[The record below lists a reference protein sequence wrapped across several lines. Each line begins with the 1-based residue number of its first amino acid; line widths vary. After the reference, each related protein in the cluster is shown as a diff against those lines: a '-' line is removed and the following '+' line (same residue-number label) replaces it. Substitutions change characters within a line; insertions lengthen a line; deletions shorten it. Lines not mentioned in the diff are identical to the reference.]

1 MTNKMRVQEEQIR
14 NVAKIFEAFARA
26 VSKRDNI
33 KIEALDGN
41 GEIYEIYID
50 INKFNSL
57 KFSFDS
63 LGYIDIR
70 DNGDLR
76 FNSNITD
83 IQSITTFRTT
93 ELTFSETESE
103 EESEEEKDYSF

>member
-1 MTNKMRVQEEQIR
+1 MRMQEEQIR

-26 VSKRDNI
+26 IAKRENI
-33 KIEALDGN
+33 KIESLDGD

-50 INKFNSL
+50 INKSNHL
-57 KFSFDS
+57 LFSFDS

-83 IQSITTFRTT
+83 IQSVTTFRTT
-93 ELTFSETESE
+93 KLKFREVN
-103 EESEEEKDYSF
+103 KK

>member
-1 MTNKMRVQEEQIR
+1 MRMQEEQIR

-26 VSKRDNI
+26 IAKRENI
-33 KIEALDGN
+33 KIESLDGD

-50 INKFNSL
+50 INKSNSL

-76 FNSNITD
+76 FNTNLTD
-83 IQSITTFRTT
+83 IQSVTTFRATKLKFR
-93 ELTFSETESE
+93 EVN
-103 EESEEEKDYSF
+103 KK

>member
-1 MTNKMRVQEEQIR
+1 MKEEQIR

-26 VSKRDNI
+26 IAKRDNI
-33 KIEALDGN
+33 KIESLDGD

-50 INKFNSL
+50 INKSNSL

-83 IQSITTFRTT
+83 IQSVTTFRTT
-93 ELTFSETESE
+93 KLKFREVN
-103 EESEEEKDYSF
+103 KK

>member
-1 MTNKMRVQEEQIR
+1 MRMQEEQIR
-14 NVAKIFEAFARA
+14 NVAKVFEAFARA
-26 VSKRDNI
+26 IAKRENI

-50 INKFNSL
+50 INKSDHL
-57 KFSFDS
+57 LFSFDS

-70 DNGDLR
+70 ENGDLR

-83 IQSITTFRTT
+83 IQSVTTFRTT
-93 ELTFSETESE
+93 ELTFSETENESENE
-103 EESEEEKDYSF
+103 EEDYSF

>member
-1 MTNKMRVQEEQIR
+1 MRIQDEQIR

-26 VSKRDNI
+26 IAKRENI
-33 KIEALDGN
+33 KIESLDGD
-41 GEIYEIYID
+41 GEIYDIYID
-50 INKFNSL
+50 INKSNSL

-76 FNSNITD
+76 FNTNITD
-83 IQSITTFRTT
+83 IQSVTTFRATKLKFR
-93 ELTFSETESE
+93 EVN
-103 EESEEEKDYSF
+103 KK

>member
-1 MTNKMRVQEEQIR
+1 MRMQEEQIR

-26 VSKRDNI
+26 IAKRENI
-33 KIEALDGN
+33 KIESLDGD

-50 INKFNSL
+50 INKSNSL

-76 FNSNITD
+76 FNTNITD
-83 IQSITTFRTT
+83 IQSVTTFRTT
-93 ELTFSETESE
+93 KLKFREVN
-103 EESEEEKDYSF
+103 KK

>member
-1 MTNKMRVQEEQIR
+1 MRMQEEQIR

-26 VSKRDNI
+26 IAKRENI
-33 KIEALDGN
+33 KIESLDGD

-50 INKFNSL
+50 INKSNSL

-83 IQSITTFRTT
+83 IQSVTTFRATKLKFR
-93 ELTFSETESE
+93 EVN
-103 EESEEEKDYSF
+103 KK

>member
-1 MTNKMRVQEEQIR
+1 MRMKEEQIR

-26 VSKRDNI
+26 IAKRENI
-33 KIEALDGN
+33 KIESLDGN
-41 GEIYEIYID
+41 GEIYDIYID
-50 INKFNSL
+50 INKSNSL

-70 DNGDLR
+70 YNGDLR

-83 IQSITTFRTT
+83 IQSVTTFRTT
-93 ELTFSETESE
+93 KLKFREVN
-103 EESEEEKDYSF
+103 KK

>member
-1 MTNKMRVQEEQIR
+1 MRMKEEQIR

-26 VSKRDNI
+26 IAKRENI
-33 KIEALDGN
+33 KIESLDGD

-50 INKFNSL
+50 INKSNSL

-76 FNSNITD
+76 FNTNITD
-83 IQSITTFRTT
+83 IQSVTVFRTT
-93 ELTFSETESE
+93 KLKFSETN
-103 EESEEEKDYSF
+103 KK

>member
-1 MTNKMRVQEEQIR
+1 MTNIMTIQQEEIR

-26 VSKRDNI
+26 IAKRENI
-33 KIEALDGN
+33 KIESLDGD

-50 INKFNSL
+50 INKSNSL

-70 DNGDLR
+70 YNGDLL

-83 IQSITTFRTT
+83 IQSVTTFRMTKLKFH
-93 ELTFSETESE
+93 EVN
-103 EESEEEKDYSF
+103 KK